1 MLFYS
6 FFQSY
11 FVSME
16 KAHIYQKI
24 KGSKDN
30 LIFFSLKKW
39 NFPFCSQYL
48 LKYWRG
54 GKEKVLGNEIC
65 QIKCIQKY
73 GIMNP
78 TIACNYNAPIKIF
91 KKDWE
96 KF

>member
-30 LIFFSLKKW
+30 LIFFFIEKMKFS
-39 NFPFCSQYL
+39 FL
-48 LKYWRG
+48 L
-54 GKEKVLGNEIC
+54 
-65 QIKCIQKY
+65 
-73 GIMNP
+73 
-78 TIACNYNAPIKIF
+78 TISFKIL
-91 KKDWE
+91 E
-96 KF
+96 GREGEGTG